1 MMGLSEA
8 SLALVCLSLH
18 VLLTET
24 QQRTNGRRRRLA
36 PPPSPPD
43 PPSDLPPPVVRVGGD
58 HDSFA
63 VLISSVLVRLAPVKV

>member
-36 PPPSPPD
+36 PPPT
-43 PPSDLPPPVVRVGGD
+43 PPSDPPPPVVRVGGD

>member
-36 PPPSPPD
+36 PPPR
-43 PPSDLPPPVVRVGGD
+43 PPSDPPPPVVRVGGD